1 MNIVFFGPPGA
12 GKGTVAGIL
21 SEQTGIPHISTG
33 DLFREAIENETE
45 LGKRV
50 KALTEAGSLVPDDLT
65 IALVHERMQRPD
77 VKRGA
82 LLDGFPR
89 TVPQADSLDEIAPIE
104 AVVNLRAD
112 EELIIRRLSGRRVCH
127 DCDHIHHIEFRP
139 PKVEGVCD
147 KCGGGL
153 YQRKDDTVEAI
164 RHRLDVYR
172 EQTESLIGYYR
183 ARDLIVDI
191 DGNGQAEDVC
201 SDVVAALDIS
211 LG

>member
-12 GKGTVAGIL
+12 GKGTVAGLL
-21 SEQTGIPHISTG
+21 SEKTGIPHVSTG
-33 DLFREAIENETE
+33 DLFREAIENQTE
-45 LGKRV
+45 LGIRV
-50 KALTEAGSLVPDDLT
+50 QTLIEDGSLVPDDLT
-65 IALVHERMQRPD
+65 VALVHERMQRSD
-77 VKRGA
+77 IKRGA

-89 TVPQADSLDEIAPIE
+89 TVPQADSLGAIVTVD

-112 EELIIRRLSGRRVCH
+112 EDLIIRRLSGRRVCH

-139 PKVEGVCD
+139 PKVERICD
-147 KCGGGL
+147 KCGGEL

-164 RHRLDVYR
+164 RHRLDVYK

-183 ARDLIVDI
+183 AKDLIVDI
-191 DGNGQAEDVC
+191 DGNGQAEEVCADV
-201 SDVVAALDIS
+201 AKTLDIS